1 MTETS
6 LLAFQMEE
14 VLSSIKVIVC
24 GFFIIVGVGL
34 WIHATYFREGD

>member
-14 VLSSIKVIVC
+14 VLDSIKMIVC
-24 GFFIIVGVGL
+24 GLVVITGLGL
-34 WIHATYFREGD
+34 WIHTAYFKEDE